1 MILKLLLIT
10 RIIWMIFMKLLM
22 NKVFDNLI
30 VDTLSNKKPQSFVTD
45 LFITSRKINISL
57 VFITQSYFVVL
68 KSISRNPIQYF
79 IIKHP
84 TTQSFTKFQ
93 SIMYL
98 IMTFMT
104 SGSFAKMSNKTVI
117 YLSHWYNFSMR
128 FWTQLFSENR
138 KSYHDHW

>member
-104 SGSFAKMSNKTVI
+104 SGSFAKNVQQNRN
-117 YLSHWYNFSMR
+117 LSKSLI
-128 FWTQLFSENR
+128 QLFPEILEATF
-138 KSYHDHW
+138 

>member
-1 MILKLLLIT
+1 
-10 RIIWMIFMKLLM
+10 MKLLM

-104 SGSFAKMSNKTVI
+104 SGSFAKNVQQNRN
-117 YLSHWYNFSMR
+117 LSKSLI
-128 FWTQLFSENR
+128 QLFPEILEATF
-138 KSYHDHW
+138 